1 MEKQIMYDPVP
12 KFEQGKQAV
21 IQLDPVDMGDYVLV
35 KNKVI
40 DLTVE
45 KEKPIEQPVS
55 TEPVVMRGIEK
66 SVLAEL
72 KEARAELASIKAE
85 LAEVKQTP
93 TLKTEL
99 IASKDPIIR
108 KPILKG

>member
-1 MEKQIMYDPVP
+1 MEKPIMYDPIP

-21 IQLDPVDMGDYVLV
+21 IQLEPINMGDYWLI

-40 DLTVE
+40 DLPPE
-45 KEKPIEQPVS
+45 KEKPIEQPVL
-55 TEPVVMRGIEK
+55 TEPVVMREVEK

-72 KEARAELASIKAE
+72 KEARAELASLKAE

-99 IASKDPIIR
+99 IAIEEPIIKDPILTR
-108 KPILKG
+108 

>member
-55 TEPVVMRGIEK
+55 TEPVVMRGEEK
-66 SVLAEL
+66 SLSQAVKTLMAENTALKSRLAKIE
-72 KEARAELASIKAE
+72 S
-85 LAEVKQTP
+85 TP

-99 IASKDPIIR
+99 AIKEPIISE
-108 KPILKG
+108 PILKG